1 MTAFNKERNIAIVV
15 DTFYPAKTSAAIQ
28 MLDISRALNSLGAK
42 VTVFVPKSD
51 LKKDIDCNKITNI
64 DVISIRSPQIKNVNF
79 FKRAIN
85 EILMPFVMTRRLKH
99 SSVKKINFDGV
110 IWYSPSIFTSIFA
123 NHLSK
128 SSKCRN
134 YLILR
139 DIFPKWSVD
148 MGLISKWSPVYVL
161 FRFFENLQYKFADS
175 IGIQSVGDFDHFDS
189 YKKKIKRK
197 VHVLDNWRAKPVIE
211 KTKINISNTILR
223 NRKIFIYSGN
233 VGVAQNFPLFLESVK
248 TLQNNK
254 EIGFLIIGSGSEAIF
269 VKNYIKENE
278 LDNILFIDEIPHE
291 QLPELYT
298 QCHYGLILLDL
309 SLKTHNIPG
318 KFLSYLYAGLPVFA
332 SINKGN
338 DLEKIID
345 KNELGKYS
353 SDNNH
358 NDVATKMLEL
368 AAISYDREENKL
380 KSMTLL
386 EKRFSPQSAAEKIID
401 TLFEDNV
408 KSDN

>member
-1 MTAFNKERNIAIVV
+1 MTSFNKQRNIAIVV

-28 MLDISRALNSLGAK
+28 ILDLSTALESLGLK
-42 VTVFVPKSD
+42 VTVFVPNSD
-51 LKKDIDCNKITNI
+51 LKEDLDFSEIKDIK
-64 DVISIRSPQIKNVNF
+64 VISMRTPQIKNVNF

-85 EILMPFVMTRRLKH
+85 EILLPFIMIRRLKF
-99 SSVKKINFDGV
+99 SSFKKNTFEGV
-110 IWYSPSIFTSIFA
+110 IWYSPSIFISIFA

-128 SSKCRN
+128 NSRCRS

-161 FRFFENLQYKFADS
+161 FRFFENLQYKYADS
-175 IGIQSVGDFDHFDS
+175 IGIQSEGDFDHFES
-189 YKKKIKRK
+189 YKEKIKDK
-197 VHVLDNWRAKPVIE
+197 VHVLDNWRAKPGIE

-233 VGVAQNFPLFLESVK
+233 VGLAQNFPLFLESVK

-254 EIGFLIIGSGSEAIF
+254 EIGFLIIGSGSEAIL

-278 LDNILFIDEIPHE
+278 LDNILFIDEVPHE
-291 QLPELYT
+291 QLPELYI

-386 EKRFSPQSAAEKIID
+386 EQRFLPEIAAEKIID
-401 TLFEDNV
+401 TLFGNNI